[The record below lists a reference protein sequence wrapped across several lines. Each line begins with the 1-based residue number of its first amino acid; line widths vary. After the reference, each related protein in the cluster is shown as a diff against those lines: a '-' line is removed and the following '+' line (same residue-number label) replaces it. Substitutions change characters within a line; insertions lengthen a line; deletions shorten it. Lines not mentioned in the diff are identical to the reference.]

1 MKSLPVRAPARVE
14 NHSATFFAPILW
26 NARVATSS
34 SRREIAAKM
43 GQGRIFSIPNNSS
56 IEAIVITMLNI
67 PSNAMEKPI
76 YVYCLGSNL
85 GSFIKAMLL
94 LAHPLFKKVPWESGM
109 LLAQSRAASVV

>member
-1 MKSLPVRAPARVE
+1 
-14 NHSATFFAPILW
+14 
-26 NARVATSS
+26 
-34 SRREIAAKM
+34 
-43 GQGRIFSIPNNSS
+43 
-56 IEAIVITMLNI
+56 
-67 PSNAMEKPI
+67 MEKPI